1 MSGWDADS
9 VFDLLGNE
17 LARKILV
24 LTSEETLSA
33 EELAKHCDASQPTV
47 YRRLDALESYDMVT
61 EKLRYDADGNHRSAY
76 ECRLEELR
84 FGVEDGGFTVDIE
97 LRRTV
102 VDGEGVLSE
111 DENGSVSK
119 HGTADGVAD
128 VDNSDLF

>member
-9 VFDLLGNE
+9 AFDLLGNE

-24 LTSEETLSA
+24 LTSERALSA
-33 EELAKHCDASQPTV
+33 EELTRRCDASQPTV
-47 YRRLDALESYDMVT
+47 YRRLDALESYDMVA
-61 EKLRYDADGNHRSAY
+61 EKLRYDADGNHYSAY

-102 VDGEGVLSE
+102 AGEGDGE
-111 DENGSVSK
+111 SVSRRSAT
-119 HGTADGVAD
+119 GGVGD
-128 VDNSDLF
+128 VGDTDAL